1 MSRCLSALCCA
12 ILVAPLAV
20 ALDDGAPVIDRIE
33 IVVEDV
39 FEDDGRTYDFWPY
52 RLANQLHIETHEDII
67 RQELLFR
74 EGETLDD
81 EALAQTERNLRALP
95 FLRRVRVETESDDD
109 GRVLVRVVASDSW
122 TTRPELHL
130 AKVGNE
136 WVWAAG
142 ASEENLFGRGKQLRV
157 LYDVGLDREETYL
170 SYRDPRLL
178 GSRIALGTLFSS
190 ASDGHRATLGL
201 HRPFFSL
208 QTRWSFRLQVDD
220 FDRLDPLYE
229 EGERVSELRHVGSR
243 GGLEIARA
251 VRRTSSSALRL
262 HVAYQRSNDDV
273 EVDRR
278 RFGILRV
285 GFTSVAHDFV
295 KLTHVNRFE
304 RAEDI
309 NLGNEAAAFFGVS
322 TPSLGGEP
330 GTSYFF
336 FLSERRGVSFSTNG
350 FLLGGLSWQAR
361 HRHGRLENGIFRAR
375 IDWVHKFHEKR
386 LILAKADFHHGTNLD
401 PELQLRLGAESGLRG
416 YPVRQFNGNRSF
428 LLSAEARW
436 FLLDDFAKLVSL
448 GAAAFA
454 DAGYV
459 WPDGIPMALRD
470 LRSNVG
476 FSLLLG
482 GNRVASSRPGV
493 RFDLAYALDPVPE
506 RSRWLFSAGSRV
518 GF

>member
-12 ILVAPLAV
+12 ILVAPLAA

-39 FEDDGRTYDFWPY
+39 FEDDGRTYDLWPY

-95 FLRRVRVETESDDD
+95 FLRSVRVETEADED

-122 TTRPELHL
+122 TTRPELRL

-142 ASEENLFGRGKQLRV
+142 ASEENLFGRGKQFRV
-157 LYDVGLDREETYL
+157 LYNVGLDREETYL

-178 GSRIALGTLFSS
+178 GSRIALGTFFSS

-208 QTRWSFRLQVDD
+208 ETRWSFRLQVDD
-220 FDRLDPLYE
+220 FDRLDPLYK

-243 GGLEIARA
+243 SVLEIARA
-251 VRRTSSSALRL
+251 VRWTPSSALRL
-262 HVAYQRSNDDV
+262 HVAYQRSDDDV
-273 EVDRR
+273 EVERR

-285 GFTSVAHDFV
+285 GVTSVGHDFL

-304 RAEDI
+304 RVEDI
-309 NLGNEAAAFFGVS
+309 NLGNQAAAFFGVS

-330 GTSYFF
+330 GTSYFL
-336 FLSERRGVSFSTNG
+336 FLSERRGVSFSENG

-361 HRHGRLENGIFRAR
+361 HRNGRLENGLFRAR
-375 IDWVHKFHEKR
+375 VDWVHKFHRKR
-386 LILAKADFHHGTNLD
+386 LILAKADFNHGTNLD

-428 LLSAEARW
+428 LLTAEARW

-459 WPDGIPMALRD
+459 WPDGSPMALRD
-470 LRSNVG
+470 LRSDVG
-476 FSLLLG
+476 FSLLVG
-482 GNRVASSRPGV
+482 GNRVASSSPGV
-493 RFDLAYALDPVPE
+493 RFDLAYALDPVPG